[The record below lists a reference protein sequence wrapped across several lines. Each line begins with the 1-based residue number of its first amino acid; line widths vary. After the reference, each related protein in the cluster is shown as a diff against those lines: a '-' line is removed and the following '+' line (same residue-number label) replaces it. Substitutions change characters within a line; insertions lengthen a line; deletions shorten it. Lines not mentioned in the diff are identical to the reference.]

1 MVQAWAK
8 LRLNTASVSRLC
20 QDCFAQSHSP
30 IYTLFIHLS
39 IHSSNNNGT
48 LTKFPREQW
57 SSGRKQISYTD
68 KSANAIIEWTIFCGH
83 PEEGESFF
91 CCFYSVPDKLLAAT
105 EVDEEIKCHTAVCV
119 SPGRIEFL
127 IPALSRTGC
136 MILGKGFSR
145 FSALS
150 IKYAKNAT
158 SPINWCK
165 A

>member
-1 MVQAWAK
+1 MSG
-8 LRLNTASVSRLC
+8 LLCTVS
-20 QDCFAQSHSP
+20 F
-30 IYTLFIHLS
+30 THLPT
-39 IHSSNNNGT
+39 IHSFTHSFIKQQWN
-48 LTKFPREQW
+48 TKFPKEQW
-57 SSGRKQISYTD
+57 SSGRKQISYTY

-91 CCFYSVPDKLLAAT
+91 CCFYIVPDKLLAAT

-119 SPGRIEFL
+119 TPGRIEFL
-127 IPALSRTGC
+127 IPALSHTGC
-136 MILGKGFSR
+136 VILGKGFSR

-150 IKYAKNAT
+150 IKYAKNDT